1 MYKLFFDIRKQIIPR
16 LEETD
21 SYKLDFEW
29 KNCDYKEVR
38 KKCSFLMFIDNG
50 K

>member
-29 KNCDYKEVR
+29 KSSDYKEV
-38 KKCSFLMFIDNG
+38 KNKALHLLNSFR
-50 K
+50 